1 MNTTLSYEMTLVS
14 VTRHDW
20 QLSSYSSLELAAAF
34 SKDVLD
40 ERSSLKKALRN
51 LSSLLSL
58 LSQLLASNSS
68 ERPFP
73 RGTAICALECSL
85 PVVVIY

>member
-1 MNTTLSYEMTLVS
+1 MNTGLRMNGIFSVCASLSAT
-14 VTRHDW
+14 
-20 QLSSYSSLELAAAF
+20 SLALAT
-34 SKDVLD
+34 SWDVLN
-40 ERSSLKKALRN
+40 ERSSPKITLRN

-73 RGTAICALECSL
+73 RGTAVKALDCSL
-85 PVVVIY
+85 PVLFSI

>member
-1 MNTTLSYEMTLVS
+1 MNDIDHQSRVA
-14 VTRHDW
+14 D
-20 QLSSYSSLELAAAF
+20 SSYSSLEELLRL

-68 ERPFP
+68 KRPFP
-73 RGTAICALECSL
+73 RGTAVKALGVFLACCCSS
-85 PVVVIY
+85 I

>member
-1 MNTTLSYEMTLVS
+1 MTLVS
-14 VTRHDW
+14 VTSHDW

-68 ERPFP
+68 EKPFP
-73 RGTAICALECSL
+73 RGTAVKALGCSL
-85 PVVVIY
+85 PVLFSI

>member
-1 MNTTLSYEMTLVS
+1 MTLVS
-14 VTRHDW
+14 VTSHDW
-20 QLSSYSSLELAAAF
+20 QLSSYSSLELATAF

-73 RGTAICALECSL
+73 RGTAVKALGVFLACCCLS
-85 PVVVIY
+85 I